1 MMETLLQIEGVDVS
15 YGKRQILHKISMNL
29 SRGEK
34 VLLIGPNGA
43 GKTTLLKTVIGLLSP
58 GNGAVNYLGENIT
71 GASVRTRVR
80 KGISYLLQ
88 TENIVPGLTV
98 EENLALGGYFI
109 GKEDLEKRKNM
120 VLDSMEFLRSKLK
133 IRAGLM
139 SGGERQ
145 GLALSMVLMRNPK
158 VLLLDEPSAGLAP
171 KAAKEIIERL
181 DNIQADFQVETV
193 CMVEHNLKLALKW
206 ATKIILLVQGRVVLV
221 SDSPQDFIQNPEEL
235 EEYYFEMSNK
245 PAAEKY
251 SRNLK
256 QK

>member
-1 MMETLLQIEGVDVS
+1 MMKTLLQIEGIDAS

-34 VLLIGPNGA
+34 VILIGPNGA

-58 GNGAVNYLGENIT
+58 GNGSINYLGEDIT
-71 GASVRTRVR
+71 GASVRTRVK

-98 EENLALGGYFI
+98 EENLALGGYFLS
-109 GKEDLEKRKNM
+109 KQELEKQKNM
-120 VLDSMEFLRSKLK
+120 VLDAMEFLRPKLK
-133 IRAGLM
+133 TRAGLM

-181 DNIQADFQVETV
+181 DNIQASFQVEMV

-206 ATKIILLVQGRVVLV
+206 ATKIILLVQGHVVLV
-221 SDSPQDFIQNPEEL
+221 SDSPKDFVQKPEEL
-235 EEYYFEMSNK
+235 EKYFFE
-245 PAAEKY
+245 
-251 SRNLK
+251 
-256 QK
+256 QV

>member
-1 MMETLLQIEGVDVS
+1 MKTLLQIEGVDVS

-58 GNGAVNYLGENIT
+58 GNGSINYLGEDIT
-71 GASVRTRVR
+71 GASVRIRVR

-98 EENLALGGYFI
+98 EENLALGGYFLS
-109 GKEDLEKRKNM
+109 KQELEKQKNM
-120 VLDSMEFLRSKLK
+120 VLDAMEFLRPKLN

-181 DNIQADFQVETV
+181 DKIQDTFQVEMV

-221 SDSPQDFIQNPEEL
+221 SNSPQDFIQKPEEL
-235 EEYYFEMSNK
+235 EKYFFGV
-245 PAAEKY
+245 
-251 SRNLK
+251 
-256 QK
+256 

>member
-1 MMETLLQIEGVDVS
+1 MMETLLQIEGIDAS

-43 GKTTLLKTVIGLLSP
+43 GKTTLLKAVIGLLSP
-58 GNGAVNYLGENIT
+58 GNGAVNYLGEDIT

-98 EENLALGGYFI
+98 EENLALGGYFLS
-109 GKEDLEKRKNM
+109 KQELEKQKNM
-120 VLDSMEFLRSKLK
+120 VLDAMKFLKPKLK

-181 DNIQADFQVETV
+181 DNIQATFQVEMV

-221 SDSPQDFIQNPEEL
+221 SDSPQDFIQKPEEL
-235 EEYYFEMSNK
+235 EKYYFE
-245 PAAEKY
+245 
-251 SRNLK
+251 
-256 QK
+256 QV

>member
-1 MMETLLQIEGVDVS
+1 MLETLLQIEGVDVS
-15 YGKRQILHKISMNL
+15 YGKRQILHEISMNL

-58 GNGAVNYLGENIT
+58 GNGVVNYLGEDIT

-98 EENLALGGYFI
+98 EENLALGGYFL

-181 DNIQADFQVETV
+181 DKIQAAFQVEMV

-206 ATKIILLVQGRVVLV
+206 ATKIILLVQGHVVLV
-221 SDSPQDFIQNPEEL
+221 SDSPQDFIQKPEEL
-235 EEYYFEMSNK
+235 EKYYFE
-245 PAAEKY
+245 
-251 SRNLK
+251 
-256 QK
+256 QV

>member
-1 MMETLLQIEGVDVS
+1 MMETLLQIEGIDAS
-15 YGKRQILHKISMNL
+15 YGKRQILHEISMNL

-58 GNGAVNYLGENIT
+58 GNGAVNYLGEDIT
-71 GASVRTRVR
+71 GASVRTRVK

-98 EENLALGGYFI
+98 EENLALGGYFLS
-109 GKEDLEKRKNM
+109 KQELEKQMNM
-120 VLDSMEFLRSKLK
+120 VLDAMKFLRPKLK

-181 DNIQADFQVETV
+181 DKIQAAFQVEMV

-221 SDSPQDFIQNPEEL
+221 SDSPQDFIQKPEEL
-235 EEYYFEMSNK
+235 EKYFFE
-245 PAAEKY
+245 
-251 SRNLK
+251 
-256 QK
+256 QV

>member
-1 MMETLLQIEGVDVS
+1 MEMLLQIEGVDAS
-15 YGKRQILHKISMNL
+15 YGKRQILHEISMNL

-43 GKTTLLKTVIGLLSP
+43 GKTTLLKTVIGLLTP
-58 GNGAVNYLGENIT
+58 GNGAVNYLGEDIT

-98 EENLALGGYFI
+98 EENLALGGYFLS
-109 GKEDLEKRKNM
+109 KQELEKQMNM
-120 VLDSMEFLRSKLK
+120 VLDAMEFLRPKLK

-145 GLALSMVLMRNPK
+145 GLALSMILMRNPK

-181 DNIQADFQVETV
+181 DKIQAAFQVETV

-206 ATKIILLVQGRVVLV
+206 ATKVILLVQGRVVLV
-221 SDSPQDFIQNPEEL
+221 SDSPKSFIQNPEEL
-235 EEYYFEMSNK
+235 EKYYFE
-245 PAAEKY
+245 
-251 SRNLK
+251 
-256 QK
+256 QV

>member
-1 MMETLLQIEGVDVS
+1 MMETLLQIEGIDAS
-15 YGKRQILHKISMNL
+15 YGKRQILHEISMNL

-58 GNGAVNYLGENIT
+58 GNGAVNYLGEDIT

-98 EENLALGGYFI
+98 EENLALGGYFLS
-109 GKEDLEKRKNM
+109 KQELEKQMNM
-120 VLDSMEFLRSKLK
+120 VLDAMEFLRPKLK
-133 IRAGLM
+133 TRAGLM

-145 GLALSMVLMRNPK
+145 GLALSMVLMRNPN

-181 DNIQADFQVETV
+181 DNIQDTFQVEMV

-206 ATKIILLVQGRVVLV
+206 ATRIILIVQGRVVLV
-221 SDSPQDFIQNPEEL
+221 SDSPQDFIQKPEEL
-235 EEYYFEMSNK
+235 EKYFFE
-245 PAAEKY
+245 
-251 SRNLK
+251 
-256 QK
+256 QV

>member
-1 MMETLLQIEGVDVS
+1 MKTLLQIEGIDAS
-15 YGKRQILHKISMNL
+15 YGKRQILHEISVNL

-58 GNGAVNYLGENIT
+58 ENGAVNYLGEDIT

-98 EENLALGGYFI
+98 EENLSLGGYFLTK
-109 GKEDLEKRKNM
+109 KELEKQKNM
-120 VLDSMEFLRSKLK
+120 VLDAMEFLRSKLK
-133 IRAGLM
+133 TRAGLM

-181 DNIQADFQVETV
+181 NNIQATFQVEMV

-206 ATKIILLVQGRVVLV
+206 ATKIILLVQGHVVLV
-221 SDSPQDFIQNPEEL
+221 SDSPQSFVQKPEEL
-235 EEYYFEMSNK
+235 EKYFFE
-245 PAAEKY
+245 
-251 SRNLK
+251 
-256 QK
+256 QV

>member
-1 MMETLLQIEGVDVS
+1 METLLQIKDVDVS
-15 YGKRQILHKISMNL
+15 YGKRQILHKVSITL

-58 GNGAVNYLGENIT
+58 ENGGVNYLGENIT
-71 GASVRTRVR
+71 GVSVRTRVR

-88 TENIVPGLTV
+88 TGNIVPGLTV
-98 EENLALGGYFI
+98 NENLALGGHFLI
-109 GKEDLEKRKNM
+109 KGKLEKQRDM
-120 VLDSMEFLRSKLK
+120 VLDAMEFLKPKLN

-171 KAAKEIIERL
+171 KAARKLIERL
-181 DNIQADFQVETV
+181 DNIQDTFQVEMV

-221 SDSPQDFIQNPEEL
+221 SDSPKTFIQKPEEL
-235 EEYYFEMSNK
+235 EKYFFE
-245 PAAEKY
+245 
-251 SRNLK
+251 
-256 QK
+256 QQ

>member
-1 MMETLLQIEGVDVS
+1 MMEMLLQIEGVDIS

-58 GNGAVNYLGENIT
+58 GNGTVNYLGKDIT
-71 GASVRTRVR
+71 GASVRTRVS

-98 EENLALGGYFI
+98 EENLALGGYFLT
-109 GKEDLEKRKNM
+109 KEELEKQMNM
-120 VLDSMEFLRSKLK
+120 VLDAMEFLKPKLK
-133 IRAGLM
+133 TRAGLM

-181 DNIQADFQVETV
+181 DKIQASFQVEMV

-221 SDSPQDFIQNPEEL
+221 SNSPQDFIQKPEEL
-235 EEYYFEMSNK
+235 EKYFFE
-245 PAAEKY
+245 
-251 SRNLK
+251 
-256 QK
+256 QV

>member
-1 MMETLLQIEGVDVS
+1 METLIQIEGIDVS

-58 GNGAVNYLGENIT
+58 GDGAVNYLGEDIT
-71 GASVRTRVR
+71 GASVQTRVK

-98 EENLALGGYFI
+98 EENLSLGGYFLS
-109 GKEDLEKRKNM
+109 KEDLEKRKNM
-120 VLDSMEFLRSKLK
+120 VLDAMEFLRSKLK
-133 IRAGLM
+133 TRAGLM

-145 GLALSMVLMRNPK
+145 CLALSMVLMRNPK

-181 DNIQADFQVETV
+181 DKIQATFQVEMV

-221 SDSPQDFIQNPEEL
+221 SDSPKAFIQKPEEL
-235 EEYYFEMSNK
+235 EKYFFEQM
-245 PAAEKY
+245 
-251 SRNLK
+251 
-256 QK
+256 

>member
-1 MMETLLQIEGVDVS
+1 METLLQTEGVDVA
-15 YGKRQILHKISMNL
+15 YGKRRILHKISMNL

-58 GNGAVNYLGENIT
+58 GNGAVNYLGEDIT
-71 GASVRTRVR
+71 HASVRTRVR

-98 EENLALGGYFI
+98 EENLALGGYFLTR
-109 GKEDLEKRKNM
+109 EELEKQMNM
-120 VLDSMEFLRSKLK
+120 VLDAMEFLKPKLK
-133 IRAGLM
+133 TRAGLM

-171 KAAKEIIERL
+171 KAAKKIIERL
-181 DNIQADFQVETV
+181 DKIQATFQVEMV

-206 ATKIILLVQGRVVLV
+206 ATEVILLVQGRVVLV
-221 SDSPQDFIQNPEEL
+221 SDSPQDFVQKPEEL
-235 EEYYFEMSNK
+235 EKYFFGV
-245 PAAEKY
+245 
-251 SRNLK
+251 
-256 QK
+256 

>member
-1 MMETLLQIEGVDVS
+1 MMKTLLQIEGIDAS

-58 GNGAVNYLGENIT
+58 GNGAVNYLGEDIT
-71 GASVRTRVR
+71 GDSVRTRVK

-98 EENLALGGYFI
+98 EENLALGGYFLS
-109 GKEDLEKRKNM
+109 KQELEKQMNM
-120 VLDSMEFLRSKLK
+120 VLDAMKFLRPKLK

-181 DNIQADFQVETV
+181 DKIQATFQVEMV

-221 SDSPQDFIQNPEEL
+221 SDSPQDFIQQPEEL
-235 EEYYFEMSNK
+235 EKYFFE
-245 PAAEKY
+245 
-251 SRNLK
+251 
-256 QK
+256 QV

>member
-1 MMETLLQIEGVDVS
+1 MEMLLQIEGVDIS

-58 GNGAVNYLGENIT
+58 GNGTVNYLGKDIT
-71 GASVRTRVR
+71 GASVRTRVS

-98 EENLALGGYFI
+98 EENLALGGYFLT
-109 GKEDLEKRKNM
+109 KEELEKQMNM
-120 VLDSMEFLRSKLK
+120 VLDAMEFLKPKLK
-133 IRAGLM
+133 TRAGLM

-181 DNIQADFQVETV
+181 DKIQASFQVEMV

-221 SDSPQDFIQNPEEL
+221 SNSPQDFIQKPEEL
-235 EEYYFEMSNK
+235 EKYFFE
-245 PAAEKY
+245 
-251 SRNLK
+251 
-256 QK
+256 QV

>member
-1 MMETLLQIEGVDVS
+1 MEVLLQIKDIDAS

-34 VLLIGPNGA
+34 ILLIGPNGA
-43 GKTTLLKTVIGLLSP
+43 GKTTLLKTVIGLLPP
-58 GNGAVNYLGENIT
+58 GNGAVNYLGEDIT

-98 EENLALGGYFI
+98 EENLALGGYFLS
-109 GKEDLEKRKNM
+109 KQEMEKQMNM
-120 VLDSMEFLRSKLK
+120 VLDAMKFLRPKLK
-133 IRAGLM
+133 TRAGLM

-171 KAAKEIIERL
+171 KSAKEIIERL
-181 DNIQADFQVETV
+181 DKIQATFQVEMV

-206 ATKIILLVQGRVVLV
+206 ATKIILLVQGRAVLV
-221 SDSPQDFIQNPEEL
+221 SDSPQAFIQKPEEL
-235 EEYYFEMSNK
+235 EKYFFE
-245 PAAEKY
+245 
-251 SRNLK
+251 
-256 QK
+256 QV

>member
-1 MMETLLQIEGVDVS
+1 METLLQIEGIDAS

-43 GKTTLLKTVIGLLSP
+43 GKTTLLKAVIGLLSP
-58 GNGAVNYLGENIT
+58 GNGAVNYLGEDIT

-98 EENLALGGYFI
+98 EENLALGGYFLS
-109 GKEDLEKRKNM
+109 KQELEKQKNM
-120 VLDSMEFLRSKLK
+120 VLDAMKFLKPKLK

-181 DNIQADFQVETV
+181 DNIQATFQVEMV

-221 SDSPQDFIQNPEEL
+221 SDSPQDFIQKPEEL
-235 EEYYFEMSNK
+235 EKYYFE
-245 PAAEKY
+245 
-251 SRNLK
+251 
-256 QK
+256 QV

>member
-1 MMETLLQIEGVDVS
+1 MEMLLQIKGVDVS
-15 YGKRQILHKISMNL
+15 YGKRQILHEISMNL
-29 SRGEK
+29 SLGEK

-43 GKTTLLKTVIGLLSP
+43 GKTTLLKTVIGQLSP
-58 GNGAVNYLGENIT
+58 GNGVVNYFGEDIT

-88 TENIVPGLTV
+88 TKNIVPGLTV
-98 EENLALGGYFI
+98 EENLALGGYFLS
-109 GKEDLEKRKNM
+109 KQELEKQKNM
-120 VLDSMEFLRSKLK
+120 VLDAMEFLRPKLK
-133 IRAGLM
+133 TRAGLM

-181 DNIQADFQVETV
+181 DKIQDTFQVEMV

-221 SDSPQDFIQNPEEL
+221 SNSP
-235 EEYYFEMSNK
+235 
-245 PAAEKY
+245 
-251 SRNLK
+251 NL
-256 QK
+256 